1 MSVLELLP
9 STVSERS
16 YERIRSDI
24 VFGRL
29 APGARLKLDRLA
41 SDYAVSVS
49 TLREILNRLASEG
62 LILAEDQRGFRV
74 MPATAADF
82 QDVAAMRLLLES
94 HAIPLSF
101 ETGDLEW
108 EGRVVSAHHKLAVL
122 ERRMMAGDRSAV
134 AAWKTYD
141 REFHRALIDA
151 CRSDMV
157 LDLYGEVFDKYLRY
171 QMVADVFRG
180 EIAAS
185 EHEVLQAAALSR
197 DAVAACAILERH
209 VNGCVSHTLSLDVL
223 G

>member
-16 YERIRSDI
+16 YERIRADI

-29 APGARLKLDRLA
+29 APGARLKLDRLSA
-41 SDYAVSVS
+41 DYVVSVS

-94 HAIPLSF
+94 HAIRLSF
-101 ETGDLEW
+101 GAGDLEW
-108 EGRVVSAHHKLAVL
+108 EGRVVAAHHKLAML
-122 ERRMMAGDRSAV
+122 ERRMMAGDRSAIE
-134 AAWKTYD
+134 AWKTYD

-151 CRSDMV
+151 CRSEMV
-157 LDLYGEVFDKYLRY
+157 LDLYCEVFDKYLRY

-180 EIAAS
+180 EIAAT
-185 EHEVLQAAALSR
+185 EHEALQAAALSR
-197 DAVAACAILERH
+197 DADAACAILERH
-209 VNGCVSHTLSLDVL
+209 VNGCLAHTLSLDVL